1 MHILDVTAA
10 VRELARVTAR
20 GGCLVISENTTQV
33 KNSTVLPVAP
43 CVHRSTSE
51 YARSLAM

>member
-33 KNSTVLPVAP
+33 KNSIVLPVAP
-43 CVHRSTSE
+43 CVHQSKSE